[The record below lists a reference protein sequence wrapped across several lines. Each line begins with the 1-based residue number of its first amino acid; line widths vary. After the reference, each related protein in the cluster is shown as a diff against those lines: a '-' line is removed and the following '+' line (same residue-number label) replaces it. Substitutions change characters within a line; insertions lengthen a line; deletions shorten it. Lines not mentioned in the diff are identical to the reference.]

1 MSNYRFA
8 EVAHFAMGLAPV
20 ANGFAG
26 AVGSDVVN
34 MQNYGKTVFV
44 VVTGV
49 GLAGTATFQVEAC
62 DDVVPTNHT
71 PVDFHARTYADTD
84 VPGAVA
90 GVVAATGLTN
100 VAGSNRIHVI
110 EVDAEALIA
119 LGRQYVRLLSTEVV
133 ANAVLGGI
141 LIIQLDPKSTEN
153 TGQTSL
159 V

>member
-34 MQNYGKTVFV
+34 MANYGKTVFV
-44 VVTGV
+44 VVTGAGAV
-49 GLAGTATFQVEAC
+49 GTATFQVEAC

-71 PVDFHARTYADTD
+71 PVTFHYRSYDNTD
-84 VPGAVA
+84 VPGDLTAGAAVGFA
-90 GVVAATGLTN
+90 N
-100 VAGSNRIHVI
+100 VAGANRIHVI
-110 EVDAEALIA
+110 EVDAEAL
-119 LGRQYVRLLSTEVV
+119 LLSGRQYVRLLSTEVV

-141 LIIQLDPKSTEN
+141 LIIQLDPRSTEN
-153 TGQTSL
+153 VGQTSL